1 MINVTDSIKKAY
13 EESTTQYDKIVL
25 YGQEYEINNVQYED
39 DCYYEGN
46 IFGTAIARTLDF
58 EIENII
64 DLENKEFEY
73 LTGIKTENGIE
84 WISLGNFITQE
95 VEPNDTTGVNKV
107 NAMDYML
114 KSNITYESNLD
125 YESGT
130 VTMLQVLQEA
140 CQKAGIE
147 LATTDFANANFI
159 VDSNQFDEN
168 SLIRQVFQAVAQ
180 ISGTFAKVR
189 FDNKLYFKTPK
200 RQGLKVKDVNKM
212 LVKDLNA
219 LPVYKL
225 SLANFKM
232 KLNDYSELILK
243 RNTHPINLVS
253 LGMSDVEGE
262 NVVLRDEESIT
273 EDGENSLVIN
283 DNPFAYTQSKREQLI
298 TALFDVVKGFEYTSF
313 EIAGQAKPYQ
323 ETGDEVAVINSDG
336 TYSSSFLFRFNYK
349 SPNGLESEMSAPSI
363 TKATVNYQNVATA
376 EQISK
381 RTELRVDKQEQKILG
396 IIEQQTET
404 GNKLTQVEQTVD
416 GITQTVSSVETKVE
430 TVENKAEQAQTSA
443 DNAQSTADEAI
454 SKITTTTNKVSE
466 IEQTVDNITS
476 TVSSVETKV
485 EQVENKADIA
495 NSNAQ
500 KAQSSADTAQST
512 AENAQNTADNATK
525 QITTTNQKVSQ
536 IDQTVSGITQSV
548 SAVEE
553 KVETVETKADNA
565 QSSAN
570 NAQSTANTAN
580 QNAQNAQ
587 TTADNINN
595 NLTQNYYT
603 KTETNSQIQQTAD
616 TINQTVQQTIDKTN
630 KISGEVEQQSSKLTE
645 IEQSLDGISQRVET
659 IQDLT
664 QTVEGA
670 KTITLANCVEGN
682 LLELYIYGNNDVFKY
697 LYPSNDLYPSDTL
710 YPYGDSRLV
719 VTDENNNSTTYE
731 LGVTDVLRQNGNVCD
746 EYRLEGG
753 KAKVIRRINKD
764 GTVKSKETTENLGEY
779 FIRLKNG
786 TNKISIKNYTATV
799 KAKYAIQNDYTEI
812 FSTKVETK
820 TAIEQTAEDIDI
832 SVNKKLESYSTTTE
846 MNSAINLKANEIN
859 QKVEKKVDEETITG
873 AYLVLKINEDKSES
887 KLNADKI
894 DISANDV
901 LNILSGNTI
910 NLKTKNIKIE
920 SNNFS
925 VDENGNIVAK
935 SGTIGGWTVNSEA
948 IFNGKGLGQEGS
960 VGISCKIDDWAFWA
974 GNGVF
979 KVSPS
984 GALTATNATIT
995 GKITASSG
1003 SIGGAQINNQ
1013 GLYFNNDS
1021 ESTGWGLWGTTA
1033 NANIVMHA
1041 GAKSNNIGGA
1051 PFKIYHDGSVY
1062 MSKGQISGNLITSGI
1077 NANNITGGSLSMSRI
1092 SGGTLNVGSNGGYLR
1107 VGVGYTHPEVS
1118 GLNVGDNGI
1127 NINSGRLI
1135 ITSGGNWSY
1144 IRSSYGLDN
1153 IRLLDSSGSN
1163 IPCGGSDYM
1172 SFMDIAMVVKYC
1184 REHGYSSSI

>member
-1 MINVTDSIKKAY
+1 MINVSESIKKAY
-13 EESTTQYDKIVL
+13 EESTTQYDKIVID
-25 YGQEYEINNVQYED
+25 GQEYEINNVQYED

-95 VEPNDTTGVNKV
+95 VEPNDTTGINKV

-404 GNKLTQVEQTVD
+404 GNKLTQVEQT
-416 GITQTVSSVETKVE
+416 
-430 TVENKAEQAQTSA
+430 
-443 DNAQSTADEAI
+443 
-454 SKITTTTNKVSE
+454 
-466 IEQTVDNITS
+466 
-476 TVSSVETKV
+476 
-485 EQVENKADIA
+485 
-495 NSNAQ
+495 
-500 KAQSSADTAQST
+500 
-512 AENAQNTADNATK
+512 
-525 QITTTNQKVSQ
+525 
-536 IDQTVSGITQSV
+536 
-548 SAVEE
+548 
-553 KVETVETKADNA
+553 
-565 QSSAN
+565 
-570 NAQSTANTAN
+570 
-580 QNAQNAQ
+580 
-587 TTADNINN
+587 
-595 NLTQNYYT
+595 
-603 KTETNSQIQQTAD
+603 
-616 TINQTVQQTIDKTN
+616 
-630 KISGEVEQQSSKLTE
+630 
-645 IEQSLDGISQRVET
+645 LDGISQRVES
-659 IQDLT
+659 IQDVT
-664 QTVEGA
+664 QTVEGT
-670 KTITLANCVEGN
+670 KTITLANCVEGD
-682 LLELYIYGNNDVFKY
+682 LLELHIYGNNSVFKY
-697 LYPSNDLYPSDTL
+697 LYPADDLFPSDTL
-710 YPYGDSRLV
+710 YPYGDSRIV
-719 VTDENNNSTTYE
+719 VTDKDNNSKTYE
-731 LGVTDVLRQNGNVCD
+731 LGVTDTLRKNGNICD

-764 GTVKSKETTENLGEY
+764 GTIKAQETTENLGEY

-786 TNKISIKNYTATV
+786 TNKITIKNYTATI

-820 TAIEQTAEDIDI
+820 TAIEQTSNSINL
-832 SVNKKLESYSTTTE
+832 SVDQKLDNYSTTQE
-846 MNSAINLKANEIN
+846 MNSAIELSANKINLKVEGKLNE
-859 QKVEKKVDEETITG
+859 EEFTG
-873 AYLVLKINEDKSES
+873 ANIMLNINNDTSS
-887 KLNADKI
+887 AQINADKI
-894 DISANDV
+894 
-901 LNILSGNTI
+901 
-910 NLKTKNIKIE
+910 
-920 SNNFS
+920 
-925 VDENGNIVAK
+925 
-935 SGTIGGWTVNSEA
+935 
-948 IFNGKGLGQEGS
+948 
-960 VGISCKIDDWAFWA
+960 
-974 GNGVF
+974 
-979 KVSPS
+979 
-984 GALTATNATIT
+984 
-995 GKITASSG
+995 
-1003 SIGGAQINNQ
+1003 
-1013 GLYFNNDS
+1013 
-1021 ESTGWGLWGTTA
+1021 
-1033 NANIVMHA
+1033 
-1041 GAKSNNIGGA
+1041 
-1051 PFKIYHDGSVY
+1051 
-1062 MSKGQISGNLITSGI
+1062 
-1077 NANNITGGSLSMSRI
+1077 SLERKR
-1092 SGGTLNVGSNGGYLR
+1092 N
-1107 VGVGYTHPEVS
+1107 
-1118 GLNVGDNGI
+1118 
-1127 NINSGRLI
+1127 
-1135 ITSGGNWSY
+1135 
-1144 IRSSYGLDN
+1144 
-1153 IRLLDSSGSN
+1153 
-1163 IPCGGSDYM
+1163 
-1172 SFMDIAMVVKYC
+1172 
-1184 REHGYSSSI
+1184 

>member
-1 MINVTDSIKKAY
+1 MINVSESIKKAY
-13 EESTTQYDKIVL
+13 EESTTQYDKIVID
-25 YGQEYEINNVQYED
+25 GQEYEINNVQYED

-46 IFGTAIARTLDF
+46 MFGTAIARTLDF

-95 VEPNDTTGVNKV
+95 VEPNDTTGINKV

-189 FDNKLYFKTPK
+189 HDNKLYFITPK

-253 LGMSDVEGE
+253 LGMSNVEGE

-376 EQISK
+376 EQIAK
-381 RTELRVDKQEQKILG
+381 RTELRVDKQEQKIVG
-396 IIEQQTET
+396 IIEQQTEI
-404 GNKLTQVEQTVD
+404 GNKLTQVEQTV
-416 GITQTVSSVETKVE
+416 
-430 TVENKAEQAQTSA
+430 
-443 DNAQSTADEAI
+443 
-454 SKITTTTNKVSE
+454 
-466 IEQTVDNITS
+466 
-476 TVSSVETKV
+476 
-485 EQVENKADIA
+485 
-495 NSNAQ
+495 
-500 KAQSSADTAQST
+500 
-512 AENAQNTADNATK
+512 
-525 QITTTNQKVSQ
+525 
-536 IDQTVSGITQSV
+536 
-548 SAVEE
+548 
-553 KVETVETKADNA
+553 
-565 QSSAN
+565 
-570 NAQSTANTAN
+570 
-580 QNAQNAQ
+580 
-587 TTADNINN
+587 
-595 NLTQNYYT
+595 
-603 KTETNSQIQQTAD
+603 
-616 TINQTVQQTIDKTN
+616 
-630 KISGEVEQQSSKLTE
+630 
-645 IEQSLDGISQRVET
+645 DGISQRVET

-664 QTVEGA
+664 QTVEGT
-670 KTITLANCVEGN
+670 KTITLANCVEGD

-697 LYPSNDLYPSDTL
+697 LYPSNDLYPSDAL
-710 YPYGDSRLV
+710 YPYGDSRIV

-731 LGVTDVLRQNGNVCD
+731 LGVTDVLRKNGDICD

-753 KAKVIRRINKD
+753 QAKVIRRINKD
-764 GTVKSKETTENLGEY
+764 GTIKSTETVENLGEY
-779 FIRLKNG
+779 SIRLKNG
-786 TNKISIKNYTATV
+786 TNKISIKNYTATI

-832 SVNKKLESYSTTTE
+832 SVNKKLENYSTTTE
-846 MNSAINLKANEIN
+846 MNSAINLKENEIN

-873 AYLVLKINEDKSES
+873 AYLVLKINDDES
-887 KLNADKI
+887 GAKLKAVKVDINAE
-894 DISANDV
+894 DV
-901 LNILSGNTI
+901 LNILAGNTL
-910 NLKTKNIKIE
+910 NLTSKN
-920 SNNFS
+920 
-925 VDENGNIVAK
+925 
-935 SGTIGGWTVNSEA
+935 
-948 IFNGKGLGQEGS
+948 
-960 VGISCKIDDWAFWA
+960 
-974 GNGVF
+974 
-979 KVSPS
+979 
-984 GALTATNATIT
+984 
-995 GKITASSG
+995 
-1003 SIGGAQINNQ
+1003 
-1013 GLYFNNDS
+1013 
-1021 ESTGWGLWGTTA
+1021 
-1033 NANIVMHA
+1033 
-1041 GAKSNNIGGA
+1041 
-1051 PFKIYHDGSVY
+1051 
-1062 MSKGQISGNLITSGI
+1062 
-1077 NANNITGGSLSMSRI
+1077 
-1092 SGGTLNVGSNGGYLR
+1092 
-1107 VGVGYTHPEVS
+1107 
-1118 GLNVGDNGI
+1118 I
-1127 NINSGRLI
+1127 NINSDTLNIDSNGNMTLTGEENVANIKIVLGTNKNRYITINPARLVFTNNSTGNEI
-1135 ITSGGNWSY
+1135 VLYNASNGAWIQLNSGNRKISILNNGQDFTSITLEDSINET
-1144 IRSSYGLDN
+1144 IVE
-1153 IRLLDSSGSN
+1153 SSGIKTPVVTQTSLAEQKKNFEKMQNNALEIINSIDIYKYNLKGEEDMDKKHLGFIIGEEYNYSEEVTSN
-1163 IPCGGSDYM
+1163 DNTGVDNY
-1172 SFMDIAMVVKYC
+1172 SFTSLCCKAIQEQQLQIEQLQKEVEYLKR
-1184 REHGYSSSI
+1184 REQNG

>member
-13 EESTTQYDKIVL
+13 EESTTQYDKIVID
-25 YGQEYEINNVQYED
+25 GQEYEINNVQYED

-95 VEPNDTTGVNKV
+95 VEPNDTTGINKV

-189 FDNKLYFKTPK
+189 YDNKLYFKTPK

-253 LGMSDVEGE
+253 LGMSNVEGE

-376 EQISK
+376 EQIAK
-381 RTELRVDKQEQKILG
+381 RTELRVDKQEQKIVG
-396 IIEQQTET
+396 IIEQQTEI

-430 TVENKAEQAQTSA
+430 TVEDKADTAQETA
-443 DNAQSTADEAI
+443 DNAQSAANTANTNAQNAQDVADEAI
-454 SKITTTTNKVSE
+454 SKITTTTEKLTQV
-466 IEQTVDNITS
+466 EQTVG
-476 TVSSVETKV
+476 
-485 EQVENKADIA
+485 
-495 NSNAQ
+495 
-500 KAQSSADTAQST
+500 
-512 AENAQNTADNATK
+512 
-525 QITTTNQKVSQ
+525 
-536 IDQTVSGITQSV
+536 GITQSV
-548 SAVEE
+548 SEVET
-553 KVETVETKADNA
+553 KIETVETKADNA

-570 NAQSTANTAN
+570 NAQD
-580 QNAQNAQ
+580 
-587 TTADNINN
+587 TADNINN